1 MQIDFF
7 KYQGAGNDFVVLD
20 NMGGSFNGMKP
31 EHVASLCDRRF
42 GIGADG
48 LLLLSKSVAPFAFRM
63 EYYNQ
68 DGSRASFC
76 GNGARCICAFAVFR
90 GVVRAGS
97 EFSFV
102 ADDGE
107 HKATVSEA
115 MDWVDLQM
123 IPVESVKKES
133 DGAFVLNTGVPH
145 YVQFVDDLENLDI
158 MKVAPSIR
166 YSELYKPNG
175 VNVNFAHIISDN
187 HIAIRTYERGVEAE
201 TLACG
206 TGITAA
212 SIASSFLTGS
222 ESFKVDAKGG
232 GLAVSFCRNED
243 GSFSDVC
250 LSGPAKRVF
259 GGLIDLEL

>member
-1 MQIDFF
+1 MQINFF

-20 NMGGSFNGMKP
+20 NMSGAFDRLTP
-31 EHVASLCDRRF
+31 EHVAYLCDRRF

-48 LLLLSKSVAPFAFRM
+48 LLLLSKSDAPFDFRM

-90 GVVRAGS
+90 GVVCAGT
-97 EFSFV
+97 EFSFI

-107 HKATVSEA
+107 HKATVSETA
-115 MDWVDLQM
+115 DWVDLQM
-123 IPVESVKKES
+123 IPVKSVTKEP

-145 YVQFVDDLENLDI
+145 YVKFVDDLENLDI
-158 MKVAPSIR
+158 MNVAPSIR
-166 YSELYKPNG
+166 YSEAYKPNG
-175 VNVNFAHIISDN
+175 VNVNFVHVVSGD

-212 SIASSFLTGS
+212 SIASSFVTGS
-222 ESFKVDAKGG
+222 QNFKVDAKGG
-232 GLAVSFCRNED
+232 GLKVSFCRNDD
-243 GSFSDVC
+243 GTFSDVC
-250 LSGPAKRVF
+250 LSGPAKKVF
-259 GGLIDLEL
+259 EGSIDIAL